1 MKGITEALRSGTRL
15 AEDYVCSR
23 DAARGLYEYDIR
35 WESGLHTRAEWL
47 DQSENTRVPR
57 QSLAE
62 YLRIYNKRV
71 NDHGAVHESI
81 TRLAEQDALVVT
93 GGQQSGLLTGP
104 LFVIY
109 KAASVVA
116 AAREAENRLQ
126 RPVVP
131 VFWIAGEDHD
141 WDEVNHTYLPDPNGE
156 MKKLKLQGRFA
167 GRDSVSYV
175 HVETEQWMNVLDQ
188 VEHVLPDTVHKS
200 GLMKLITEI
209 HQSSSNLSDAFARL
223 ISALFGSSGLILM
236 DAADPDLR
244 RLEQPV
250 FERLIRENQT
260 LRNAYSYGAS
270 VLEQAGYAMP
280 AEVAEDG
287 ANLFYIHDG
296 ARLLLMLKDGLYS
309 DRKGLVSFTEERL
322 LQELAEHPERFS
334 NNVLT
339 RPLMQDSILPVAAVI
354 LGQGEIAYWGLTR
367 EAFRRF
373 GLQMP
378 ILLPRLSFTIMEDV
392 HHKHMK
398 QYGLSFQDVQY
409 HMEEKKEQWLAQQET
424 FQVDEQ
430 FERVQQAFT
439 DLYRPLLDQIAEI
452 HPGLDRIGD
461 TNIGKIIEQM
471 QYLQQQTHKAIKDKH
486 NVSLRHWNG
495 MQNSLFPMNK
505 PQERVHN
512 ALFYLNRYGTEWIGQ
527 LIESQSEFRG
537 QHQIITL

>member
-1 MKGITEALRSGTRL
+1 MNGITEALRSGSKL
-15 AEDYVCSR
+15 AEDYICSR

-35 WESGLHTRAEWL
+35 WESGLQARAEWL
-47 DQSENTRVPR
+47 DQSENTRIDR
-57 QSLAE
+57 RDLAE

-71 NDHGAVHESI
+71 NDHGEVHASI
-81 TRLAEQDALVVT
+81 TRLAEQGALVVT

-116 AAREAENRLQ
+116 AAREAEERLQ

-141 WDEVNHTYLPDPNGE
+141 WDEVNHTYLPDHQGD
-156 MKKLKLQGRFA
+156 MKKVKLQGRFA
-167 GRDSVSYV
+167 GRDSVSNV
-175 HVETEQWMNVLDQ
+175 QVDTEQWMNVIEQ
-188 VEHVLPDTVHKS
+188 VEHLLPDTIHKP
-200 GLMKLITEI
+200 GLMKCITEI
-209 HQSSSNLSDAFARL
+209 HQSSSNLSDAFARM
-223 ISALFGSSGLILM
+223 ISALFASSGLVLM
-236 DAADPDLR
+236 DASDPDLR

-250 FERLIRENQT
+250 FERLIRSNEV
-260 LRNAYSYGAS
+260 LRNAYMQGSS
-270 VLEQAGYAMP
+270 LVEQAGYAMP

-287 ANLFYIHDG
+287 ANLFYIHEG
-296 ARLLLMLKDGLYS
+296 ARLLLTLKDGLYT

-322 LQELAEHPERFS
+322 LQELEEHPERFS

-339 RPLMQDSILPVAAVI
+339 RPLMQDSVLPVAAVI

-367 EAFRRF
+367 EAFRQF

-378 ILLPRLSFTIMEDV
+378 ILLPRLSFTIMEDI

-430 FERVQQAFT
+430 FDKVQEAFL
-439 DLYRPLLDQIAEI
+439 DLYGPLLDEIAEI
-452 HPGLDRIGD
+452 HPGLERIGD
-461 TNIGKIIEQM
+461 TNLSKINEQM
-471 QYLQQQTHKAIKDKH
+471 QYLKQQTHKAIEDKH

-495 MQNSLFPMNK
+495 IQNSLFPTGK

-512 ALFYLNRYGTEWIGQ
+512 ALFYLNRYGTEWIDE
-527 LIESQSEFRG
+527 LIKASSEFLG
-537 QHQIITL
+537 EHKVIAL